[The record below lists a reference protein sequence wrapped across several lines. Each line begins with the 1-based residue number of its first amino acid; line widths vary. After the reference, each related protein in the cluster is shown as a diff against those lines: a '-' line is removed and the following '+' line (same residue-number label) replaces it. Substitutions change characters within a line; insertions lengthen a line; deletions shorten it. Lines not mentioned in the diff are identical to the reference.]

1 MEIIRTPDT
10 SNECALVN
18 VLYRLIEHCDKE
30 AGLDTFPK
38 FKELINTT
46 YDRPGRRTVPQ
57 TLNEYRNSQKMKN
70 TKEFSQTCLSDF
82 ELLFITAT
90 ENCLAGETRDGR

>member
-1 MEIIRTPDT
+1 MSLTFFKNLSKFVLTYFPVMEIIRTPDT

-57 TLNEYRNSQKMKN
+57 TLNEYRNSEK
-70 TKEFSQTCLSDF
+70 
-82 ELLFITAT
+82 
-90 ENCLAGETRDGR
+90 